1 MFIVGLQGSPRRKGN
16 TSHLLSLCMAE
27 AARAGGLTHTIE
39 VDKGH
44 ILPCKEYLVCDT
56 KGYCP
61 IEDDMKHEIYAL
73 LRRADIVLMA
83 SPVFF
88 YNVTAQLKALI
99 DRCQTFWARKYR
111 LKLKDPGAGM
121 RRGAMLAV
129 AATRGKNL
137 FEAIDLTAKY
147 FFDALDA
154 TYEGSLTYRDVE
166 HAKDMATHPTVTAD
180 VKEFMARVLK
190 PFIGR
195 KRILFACRENACRSQ
210 MAGAYAKALAA
221 DRIEVLT
228 GGSEPAKTV
237 NPEMLNAM
245 AEDGIDL
252 YFRTPQSIETA
263 MQEATPELV
272 ITMGCGETCPF
283 IPGAKRIDWDLPD
296 PAGKSPEIMRQTR
309 DEIKKRVVKLIA
321 EL

>member
-1 MFIVGLQGSPRRKGN
+1 MLIVGLQGSPRRKGN

-27 AARAGGLTHTIE
+27 AARAGGITHTIE
-39 VDKGH
+39 VDKRH
-44 ILPCKEYLVCDT
+44 ILPCKEYLVCEK

-61 IEDDMKHEIYAL
+61 IEDDMKHEIFSL
-73 LRRADIVLMA
+73 LRRADVVIMA

-111 LKLKDPGAGM
+111 LKLKDPGAKM
-121 RRGAMLAV
+121 RKGAMLAV

-137 FEAIDLTAKY
+137 FEAIDLTARY

-154 TYEGSLTYRDVE
+154 AYEGSLTYRAVE
-166 HAKDMATHPTVTAD
+166 HAKDMAAHPTVNAD
-180 VKEFMARVLK
+180 VKEFMARILT
-190 PFIGR
+190 PFAGR

-210 MAGAYAKALAA
+210 MAGAYAEVLAA
-221 DRIEVLT
+221 DRFEVLT
-228 GGSEPAKTV
+228 GGSEPADSV
-237 NPEMLNAM
+237 NPEMVKAM

-252 YFRTPQSIETA
+252 YFQIPQSVESA
-263 MQEATPELV
+263 LSEGHPEV
-272 ITMGCGETCPF
+272 IVTMGCGESCPVV
-283 IPGAKRIDWDLPD
+283 PGARHVAWDLPD
-296 PAGKSPEIMRQTR
+296 PAGKSPEFMRRTR
-309 DEIKKRVVKLIA
+309 DEIKKRVVKLID